1 MLAIDR
7 SVFWNSRNLSDR
19 SYGTNR
25 RKEQLPSQ
33 YGSNMVETNEEIF
46 SENNQNDQYK
56 IVWSQVKAQMNTE
69 NIPGTAAPHDSA
81 RH

>member
-7 SVFWNSRNLSDR
+7 SVFWNSRKLSGR

-25 RKEQLPSQ
+25 RKEELPSQ
-33 YGSNMVETNEEIF
+33 YRSNMVETNEEMF
-46 SENNQNDQYK
+46 SENNQNDQSK
-56 IVWSQVKAQMNTE
+56 IIWNQVKAQMDTE
-69 NIPGTAAPHDSA
+69 NIPGAATPHDSA